1 MKAQSS
7 IEYIILVGLI
17 LAALIPLVYYAT
29 SKSSNEIRLNQADQT
44 VQTIAKAADNV
55 YTAGPGNREYI
66 QVVLPSGVQYFNVT
80 GRNVI
85 LSIGIYGAS
94 SQIHARSITTITNT
108 TPLPNE
114 QGTYNLIVRMTDK
127 EVEISTP

>member
-29 SKSSNEIRLNQADQT
+29 TKSSNEIRINQADQT

-66 QVVLPSGVQYFNVT
+66 RVVLPSGINYFNIT

-85 LSIGIYGAS
+85 LSIGIYGAA
-94 SQIHARSITTITNT
+94 SQVHARSIATLTNT
-108 TPLPNE
+108 SILPNE
-114 QGTYNLIVRMTDK
+114 QGVYNLIVRMTDK
-127 EVEISTP
+127 GVEIYKP